1 MVTIPSTNP
10 QCSHPSLDQKTIEA
24 AKYLAAN
31 GVAINPNA
39 FPEEIIQ
46 AAHSISIQIAQAA
59 NAVVF
64 QSRRARRQHYAR
76 NFASQRS
83 ERRMALYGAPS
94 SVNQRNV
101 A

>member
-59 NAVVF
+59 NAANVP
-64 QSRRARRQHYAR
+64 SREDQPQRFLAIRQAAGAAC
-76 NFASQRS
+76 ASIDQ
-83 ERRMALYGAPS
+83 LAPIDD
-94 SVNQRNV
+94 NRGPP
-101 A
+101 